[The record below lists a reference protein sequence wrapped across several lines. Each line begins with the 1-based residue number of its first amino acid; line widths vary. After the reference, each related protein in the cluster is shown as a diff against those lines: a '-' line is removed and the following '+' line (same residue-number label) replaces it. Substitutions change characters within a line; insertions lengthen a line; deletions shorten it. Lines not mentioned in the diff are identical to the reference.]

1 MPESQTN
8 HSPAPT
14 LTDVLRAE
22 QAHRGG
28 GGLFGTRIANGRPN
42 QNMRELWRRRDG
54 AYRPV
59 ARRDS
64 AAAAS
69 LHPLRGNAQ
78 GLLGQDADG
87 PAALQ
92 SNTNAPHMD
101 NEHDCSCGRVI
112 HHFPPVSTGLQTRG
126 RSGSAM
132 ADTRSAIH
140 AGRVRDRQATS
151 KGNLG
156 AGRLLVGGGWGVGVH
171 RAPMQDASCP
181 EFSFASDEAKAETGT
196 SPVARSGP
204 IRGIT
209 GHQGARPNHRQHNPP
224 ARMSGPTTSGRLTPR
239 GGLSYAGHA
248 GGLLPLPGTLP
259 SYRSPVRH
267 DRARGLCSTPSLT
280 D

>member
-42 QNMRELWRRRDG
+42 RNMRELWRRRDG

-140 AGRVRDRQATS
+140 QAAGTQ
-151 KGNLG
+151 
-156 AGRLLVGGGWGVGVH
+156 
-171 RAPMQDASCP
+171 
-181 EFSFASDEAKAETGT
+181 
-196 SPVARSGP
+196 
-204 IRGIT
+204 
-209 GHQGARPNHRQHNPP
+209 ARPASTIPRPGCPGQPRVAASHHG
-224 ARMSGPTTSGRLTPR
+224 AASLTPGTPGACCPCPAPFPPIGPPSGMTGR
-239 GGLSYAGHA
+239 GGFAPPRL
-248 GGLLPLPGTLP
+248 
-259 SYRSPVRH
+259 
-267 DRARGLCSTPSLT
+267 
-280 D
+280 